1 MKMETGQKSGWIMQ
15 NPVVSYIKRNI
26 GIIIAIIIIST
37 ILSILEPIF
46 RTTAN
51 LTNVSRQIVTN
62 LLLSYG
68 MTMALLIGAIDLT
81 VGSVVAAAG
90 CIFITLIGAGIPFV
104 LSLVISVLFGALTG
118 ACCAGILNATNL
130 PPFIVTLAMQKI
142 IRGVGYI
149 VTNGKP
155 VQLIDSRLKVLG
167 SGYILGIPNPVWI
180 AVLITIFLVIIV
192 NKTKFGRHV
201 YAVGGNE
208 EASRFAGVNIHSVR
222 FRAYMIS
229 GCCAA
234 IAGII
239 LSARMY
245 SGQPELATGYES
257 DAFAASVLGGV
268 RFTGGNGTIGGVV
281 LGALLLGI
289 VNNGM
294 NLLNIP
300 SYVQTMVQGCIIL
313 GAITLDS
320 LKRDKKER

>member
-1 MKMETGQKSGWIMQ
+1 MQEKALQKNLLLQ
-15 NPVVSYIKRNI
+15 NPITNYIKKNI
-26 GIIIAIIIIST
+26 GIIAALLIIST

-46 RTTAN
+46 LTKAN

-68 MTMALLIGAIDLT
+68 MTMALLIGAIDLA
-81 VGSVVAAAG
+81 VGSVVAASG
-90 CIFITLIGAGIPFV
+90 CIFITAIGAGIPFF
-104 LSLVISVLFGALTG
+104 LSLIISIVFGALTG
-118 ACCAGILNATNL
+118 VCSASILNATNL

-142 IRGVGYI
+142 VRGVGYI
-149 VTNGKP
+149 VTNGSP

-167 SGYILGIPNPVWI
+167 SGYLLGIPNPVWI
-180 AVLITIFLVIIV
+180 SIIITIFLVVIV

-208 EASRFAGVNIHSVR
+208 EAARFAGVNIHSVR
-222 FRAYMIS
+222 LRAYIIS

-234 IAGII
+234 TAGII
-239 LSARMY
+239 LASRMY

-257 DAFAASVLGGV
+257 DAIAASVLGGV
-268 RFTGGNGTIGGVV
+268 RFTGGNGSIGGVV

-300 SYVQTMVQGCIIL
+300 SYVQTMVQGGIIL
-313 GAITLDS
+313 GAITIDS
-320 LKRDKKER
+320 IKRDKKEK

>member
-1 MKMETGQKSGWIMQ
+1 MKKGTNKRRGLLQ
-15 NPVVSYIKRNI
+15 NAAVSYIKKNV
-26 GIIIAIIIIST
+26 GILLAIVIIST
-37 ILSILEPIF
+37 VLSILEPIF

-81 VGSVVAAAG
+81 VGSVVASAG
-90 CIFITLIGAGIPFV
+90 CIFITAIGAGIPFAAAFF
-104 LSLVISVLFGALTG
+104 ISVLFGCTTG
-118 ACCAGILNATNL
+118 ACCAGILNVTNL

-142 IRGVGYI
+142 IRGIGYI

-155 VQLIDSRLKVLG
+155 VQIIDSRLKVLG

-180 AVLITIFLVIIV
+180 SILITILLVILV
-192 NKTKFGRHV
+192 NQTKFGRHV

-208 EASRFAGVNIHSVR
+208 DAARFAGVSIHSVR
-222 FRAYMIS
+222 LRAYMIS
-229 GCCAA
+229 GCCAV

-239 LSARMY
+239 LAARMY

-257 DAFAASVLGGV
+257 DAIAASVLGGV
-268 RFTGGNGTIGGVV
+268 RFTGGNGSIGGVV

-300 SYVQTMVQGCIIL
+300 SYIQTMVQGCIIL
-313 GAITLDS
+313 GAITIDS

>member
-1 MKMETGQKSGWIMQ
+1 MGKETGQRLNRLFQ
-15 NPVVSYIKRNI
+15 NTVASYIKRNI
-26 GIIIAIIIIST
+26 GIIVAIIVIST
-37 ILSILEPIF
+37 ILSIVEPIF
-46 RTTAN
+46 RTGNN

-90 CIFITLIGAGIPFV
+90 CIFITLIGAGVPFV
-104 LSLVISVLFGALTG
+104 LSFVFSVGFGALTG
-118 ACCAGILNATNL
+118 ACCAQILNFTNL
-130 PPFIVTLAMQKI
+130 PPFIVTLAMQKV

-155 VQLIDSRLKVLG
+155 VQLIDDRLKVLG

-180 AVLITIFLVIIV
+180 SILITIFLVIIV
-192 NKTKFGRHV
+192 NKTRFGRHV

-208 EASRFAGVNIHSVR
+208 EVARFAGVNISSVR
-222 FRAYMIS
+222 MRAYIIS

-239 LSARMY
+239 LAARMY

-257 DAFAASVLGGV
+257 DAIAASVLGGV

-281 LGALLLGI
+281 LGSLLLGI

-300 SYVQTMVQGCIIL
+300 KYIQTMVQGCIIL
-313 GAITLDS
+313 GAITIDS
-320 LKRDKKER
+320 VKRDKKER

>member
-1 MKMETGQKSGWIMQ
+1 MQKAGIQNSRLLQ
-15 NPVVSYIKRNI
+15 NPVANYIRKNI
-26 GIIIAIIIIST
+26 GIIAAILIIST
-37 ILSILEPIF
+37 VLSILEPIF
-46 RTTAN
+46 LTTAN

-68 MTMALLIGAIDLT
+68 MTMALLIGAIDLA
-81 VGSVVAAAG
+81 VGSVVAASG
-90 CIFITLIGAGIPFV
+90 CIFITMIGTGMPFL
-104 LSLVISVLFGALTG
+104 LSLIVSIAFGALTG
-118 ACCAGILNATNL
+118 ACSASILNATNL

-149 VTNGKP
+149 VTNGSP
-155 VQLIDSRLKVLG
+155 VQLIDSRLRVLG

-180 AVLITIFLVIIV
+180 SIFITVFLVIIV

-208 EASRFAGVNIHSVR
+208 DAARFAGVNISSVR
-222 FRAYMIS
+222 LRAYMIS

-234 IAGII
+234 TAGII
-239 LSARMY
+239 LAARMY

-257 DAFAASVLGGV
+257 DAIAASVLGGV
-268 RFTGGNGTIGGVV
+268 RFTGGNGSIGGVV

-300 SYVQTMVQGCIIL
+300 SYIQTMVQGGIIL
-313 GAITLDS
+313 GAITIDS